1 MLKHKA
7 SITSPQALKPL
18 ILLLLALLVA
28 GAAAGVTLSLTQAQ
42 SSNGVYDT
50 DGDKLIEISY
60 LEQLAAIAYDPNGD
74 GAADK
79 TGDAAAY
86 ADAFP
91 VSAGSQ
97 VCVSGCTGYELSKS
111 LDFDQAASYRSG
123 VVSTAWTDTSGNG
136 WTPIIH
142 TDANDNKKGYNATF
156 EGNGNTISNLYSKTQ
171 SSGANANHHTGLF
184 GILGSGADVKN
195 LGLLAVSIIGRYN
208 DTGALAGRNKGKIT
222 SSYALGSVTGKG
234 DVGGL
239 VGNNVSSGTLTK
251 SYTAGNVGSDNDNV
265 GGLVG
270 DNFGSIIRS
279 YSSSS
284 VSTRNNMAGGL
295 AGYSTGSI
303 SHSYASGNV
312 AGGVR
317 NQYRG
322 GGSIGGLLG
331 KNMGSVNA
339 SYATGNASGK
349 SGVGGLAG
357 YNIGTITGSYATG
370 SVSAT
375 EGDAGGLV
383 GFNRPNPNP
392 TLQGTTK
399 IQSSYATG
407 SVSGSDKAGGLV
419 GKNGAKVENSY
430 SIGAVTGTSTE
441 TSTGGLIGGLSGSGD
456 GTVAA
461 SYWNTTTS
469 GIADTAGEKLKYG
482 EGKTTVKLI
491 APTSATGIYANWTT
505 GSVWDF
511 GTASQYPALKADL
524 DGDGTATVGEFGS
537 QRTGVHA
544 PTITPTPTA
553 TPTPTPTPTPE
564 ATEPTP
570 IPTTPEPT
578 PTPEAVTEPT
588 PTPTPTP
595 APTPT
600 PTPGGVTGQSLSE
613 TPEVVASDP
622 SATTMKLSLARK
634 QDSWYYKYTSPAG
647 GSCSAEVTQNVHRI
661 TGLSM
666 GTSYSFSAYT
676 SSTCTDGK
684 IGEAAATSTLSPALS
699 YSSVTANTATMTLS
713 GWNAGHDGNWHFKAD
728 KAPYASCSS
737 AVSGADVSLQNL
749 DSETEYNFKAYRA
762 SGCADS
768 SEIAEKKLTTTNTAP
783 TPTPTRD
790 VNRGGR

>member
-42 SSNGVYDT
+42 TANGVYDT

-60 LEQLAAIAYDPNGD
+60 LEQLAAIGYDPDGD
-74 GAADK
+74 GDADNPNS
-79 TGDAAAY
+79 AIAY
-86 ADAFP
+86 AGMFP
-91 VSAGSQ
+91 VEQGKN
-97 VCVSGCTGYELSKS
+97 VCDSGCNGYELSNS
-111 LDFDQAASYRSG
+111 LNFKQAASYRSG
-123 VVSTAWTDTSGNG
+123 TVNIKWSDSDPNG
-136 WTPIIH
+136 WTPIAYI
-142 TDANDNKKGYNATF
+142 DSAGAASGYSAKFN
-156 EGNGNTISNLYSKTQ
+156 GNGYTISNLYT
-171 SSGANANHHTGLF
+171 SGESTNRASGLF
-184 GILGSGADVKN
+184 AELDDYADVEN
-195 LGLLAVSIIGRYN
+195 LTLASVNIEGGYG
-208 DTGALAGRNKGKIT
+208 DGGALAGRNSGKI
-222 SSYALGSVTGKG
+222 SNVTASGEVVGKG
-234 DVGGL
+234 DLGGL
-239 VGNNVSSGTLTK
+239 IGNNETGGTITESST
-251 SYTAGNVGSDNDNV
+251 SGNVTGEQDNV
-265 GGLVG
+265 GGIAG
-270 DNFGSIIRS
+270 DNWGTIGL
-279 YSSSS
+279 SSSS
-284 VSTRNNMAGGL
+284 AKVSGNMGYIGGI
-295 AGYSTGSI
+295 AGYSAGTI
-303 SHSYASGNV
+303 DRSYATGNV
-312 AGGVR
+312 ESTSTGGAS
-317 NQYRG
+317 G
-322 GGSIGGLLG
+322 GGNAVGGLLG
-331 KNMGSVNA
+331 KNLGTVTA
-339 SYATGNASGK
+339 SYATGSAKGIRDI
-349 SGVGGLAG
+349 GGLAG
-357 YNIGTITGSYATG
+357 VNVGSIKGSYATG
-370 SVSAT
+370 AVKASSIN
-375 EGDAGGLV
+375 AGGLV
-383 GFNRPNPNP
+383 GHNKYNASNIPV
-392 TLQGTTK
+392 
-399 IQSSYATG
+399 IESSYATG
-407 SVSGSDKAGGLV
+407 NVSDSTRLGGLV
-419 GKNGAKVENSY
+419 GSNGASVKYSY
-430 SIGAVTGTSTE
+430 AIGKPSGRSQL
-441 TSTGGLIGGLSGSGD
+441 GGLVGLHVPASSTQGSVTD
-456 GTVAA
+456 
-461 SYWNTTTS
+461 SYWNTETS
-469 GIADTAGEKLKYG
+469 GIATDPDEEDTYG
-482 EGKTTVKLI
+482 AGKTTLQL
-491 APTSATGIYANWTT
+491 AEPTSASGIYANW
-505 GSVWDF
+505 GAGNRWDF
-511 GTASQYPALKADL
+511 GTGTQYPALKADL
-524 DGDGTATVGEFGS
+524 NNDGTATAAEFGS

-544 PTITPTPTA
+544 PSI
-553 TPTPTPTPTPE
+553 TPTPTPTPAVPAPTPDPTPQATPE
-564 ATEPTP
+564 ATEQAVTD
-570 IPTTPEPT
+570 PT

-647 GSCSAEVTQNVHRI
+647 GTCSAEVTQNVHRI